1 MNRELQ
7 GYTMENRN
15 YRVFTYALIF
25 FCFSATCNGITF
37 VNFTVLQVHI
47 DDIATPLSSG
57 INMNIEANSMLDCT
71 RQCSSDLGCASVIYS
86 EANELKCREFSTS
99 MTLMAD
105 VVVPFV
111 GSGSVILASKMVSD
125 MDLDARKP
133 IFLG

>member
-1 MNRELQ
+1 
-7 GYTMENRN
+7 MEDRN
-15 YRVFTYALIF
+15 YIIFTYTLLC
-25 FCFSATCNGITF
+25 FCLSASCNGITF

-71 RQCSSDLGCASVIYS
+71 RQCSSDLGCVSVLYT

-111 GSGSVILASKMVSD
+111 GSDSVILASKMVSD
-125 MDLDARKP
+125 
-133 IFLG
+133 

>member
-1 MNRELQ
+1 
-7 GYTMENRN
+7 MEDRN
-15 YRVFTYALIF
+15 YMIFTYTLLC
-25 FCFSATCNGITF
+25 FCFSASCNGITF

-71 RQCSSDLGCASVIYS
+71 RQCSSDLGGASVMYT

-125 MDLDARKP
+125 
-133 IFLG
+133 